1 MIDVFVKLF
10 NMSISASYLVLAVLL
25 LRLLLKKAPKWINLV
40 LWSTVAVRLISPFS
54 FESVLSLLPVSEV
67 VSPNV
72 MTDPSPSINSGIPI
86 INNAINPI
94 VSQSS
99 PISGIGTSVNPLQLI
114 ISILTSLWLLGVFLM
129 LGYGII
135 SYFRIK
141 RRVSTAVLL
150 SDNVYQCEKVI
161 SPFILGIIKPKIFIP
176 YNLDASTLSH
186 VLEHE
191 RAHVYRKDHLW
202 KPFAFLL
209 LSIYWFNPLM
219 WLAFCLLCRDIELAC
234 DERVIK
240 KLSRDLRA
248 DYSQALLRCSV
259 NRRLVSSCPLAFGEV
274 SVKKR
279 VTSILNYK
287 KPAFWLIF
295 AAIVGLIGLALC
307 FLTDPVAP
315 NNSGIKSLSLRSI
328 NSESF
333 EISLDY
339 SYPTGGYS
347 VAAVSAIEGEYC
359 GDGLVEYDGSLGT
372 YRLLV
377 RFGDTEPSKDFC
389 ERFPAGKA
397 VEIKSSDITLKAKRV
412 HPEDHGFYL
421 YLGFDTPI
429 TTEETGFVKFNSQH
443 GSVKINVSK
452 DLQSSPEQS
461 SIIYAAPMY
470 TENIIEE
477 IDSLRG
483 QYIYH
488 RVFKKCLLCGTI
500 IEATKT
506 YLCQYNNHACE
517 GSCLTG
523 IKR

>member
-1 MIDVFVKLF
+1 
-10 NMSISASYLVLAVLL
+10 
-25 LRLLLKKAPKWINLV
+25 
-40 LWSTVAVRLISPFS
+40 
-54 FESVLSLLPVSEV
+54 
-67 VSPNV
+67 
-72 MTDPSPSINSGIPI
+72 
-86 INNAINPI
+86 
-94 VSQSS
+94 
-99 PISGIGTSVNPLQLI
+99 
-114 ISILTSLWLLGVFLM
+114 
-129 LGYGII
+129 
-135 SYFRIK
+135 
-141 RRVSTAVLL
+141 
-150 SDNVYQCEKVI
+150 
-161 SPFILGIIKPKIFIP
+161 
-176 YNLDASTLSH
+176 
-186 VLEHE
+186 
-191 RAHVYRKDHLW
+191 
-202 KPFAFLL
+202 
-209 LSIYWFNPLM
+209 
-219 WLAFCLLCRDIELAC
+219 
-234 DERVIK
+234 
-240 KLSRDLRA
+240 
-248 DYSQALLRCSV
+248 
-259 NRRLVSSCPLAFGEV
+259 
-274 SVKKR
+274 
-279 VTSILNYK
+279 
-287 KPAFWLIF
+287 
-295 AAIVGLIGLALC
+295 LIGLALC